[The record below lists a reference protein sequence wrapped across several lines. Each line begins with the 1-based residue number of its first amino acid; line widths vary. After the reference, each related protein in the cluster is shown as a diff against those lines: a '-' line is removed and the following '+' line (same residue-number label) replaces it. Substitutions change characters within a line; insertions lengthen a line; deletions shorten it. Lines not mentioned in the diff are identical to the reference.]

1 MKRIDVIDLGQASI
15 ETKGLVGPGKDDI
28 FLQAT
33 QGLADD

>member
-1 MKRIDVIDLGQASI
+1 MERSDLIDLGEASI